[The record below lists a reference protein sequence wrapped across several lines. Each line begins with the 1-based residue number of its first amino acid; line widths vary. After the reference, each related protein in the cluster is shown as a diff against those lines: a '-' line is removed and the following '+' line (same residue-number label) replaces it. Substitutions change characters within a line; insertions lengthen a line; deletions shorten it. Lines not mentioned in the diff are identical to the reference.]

1 MTQRLVLQFSLF
13 HSSSLQGF
21 LGREKNM
28 ADDDYARDEENIE
41 DEEVDETVSSY
52 QLYHEPLSEV
62 KIHVLTQL

>member
-1 MTQRLVLQFSLF
+1 
-13 HSSSLQGF
+13 
-21 LGREKNM
+21 M